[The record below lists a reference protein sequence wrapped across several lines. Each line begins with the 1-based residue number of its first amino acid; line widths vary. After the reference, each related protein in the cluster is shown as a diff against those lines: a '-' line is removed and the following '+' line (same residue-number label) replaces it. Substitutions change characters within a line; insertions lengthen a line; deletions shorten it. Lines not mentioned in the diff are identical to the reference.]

1 MPLQTYILI
10 SLFFLIF
17 SRSLNE
23 TQLNEIDRVIKERM
37 KSAHLNKFGL
47 VIVNSTSIIHQKVFG
62 EGIDITSR
70 FPIASV
76 TKSFTALAIL
86 KLNISLNET
95 IDHFNLGDS
104 IDKELAKNITVG
116 ELMSHSSGLDGSSPK
131 IVAPKGFF
139 VYSNYGYGLLGKI
152 IADKSQEKDYGKFI
166 KNHIFDEL
174 NMTNSG
180 TDYDNN
186 FMDRYNYFLGG
197 LSKYGSLEADYK
209 YKDGFNIPAGYIR
222 STIED
227 IGKYIKSYLNDKNN
241 KYVKEMGIPKTKIAY
256 NIDYG
261 MGLFIRN
268 KNGIAY
274 MIILELSIVF

>member
-116 ELMSHSSGLDGSSPK
+116 ELMSHSSGLDGASPK

-139 VYSNYGYGLLGKI
+139 C
-152 IADKSQEKDYGKFI
+152 
-166 KNHIFDEL
+166 IFKL
-174 NMTNSG
+174 W
-180 TDYDNN
+180 
-186 FMDRYNYFLGG
+186 LW
-197 LSKYGSLEADYK
+197 
-209 YKDGFNIPAGYIR
+209 
-222 STIED
+222 
-227 IGKYIKSYLNDKNN
+227 
-241 KYVKEMGIPKTKIAY
+241 
-256 NIDYG
+256 
-261 MGLFIRN
+261 FIREN
-268 KNGIAY
+268 NC
-274 MIILELSIVF
+274 

>member
-104 IDKELAKNITVG
+104 IDK
-116 ELMSHSSGLDGSSPK
+116 
-131 IVAPKGFF
+131 
-139 VYSNYGYGLLGKI
+139 
-152 IADKSQEKDYGKFI
+152 
-166 KNHIFDEL
+166 
-174 NMTNSG
+174 
-180 TDYDNN
+180 
-186 FMDRYNYFLGG
+186 
-197 LSKYGSLEADYK
+197 
-209 YKDGFNIPAGYIR
+209 
-222 STIED
+222 
-227 IGKYIKSYLNDKNN
+227 
-241 KYVKEMGIPKTKIAY
+241 
-256 NIDYG
+256 
-261 MGLFIRN
+261 
-268 KNGIAY
+268 
-274 MIILELSIVF
+274 